1 LDPLSQGAIGACL
14 SQSLSSKKNL
24 LTIGI
29 IGFLAGMSPD
39 LDVLIKSDQDP
50 LLFLEFHRQFTHSLV
65 FIPIG
70 GLIFAS
76 VFYSLFKRRISLSF
90 KQVWFYASVGYGT
103 HGILDSFTSYGTQ
116 LLWPFNNDRISW
128 NNISIIDPLFTIP
141 IIVLITLAAIKKSP
155 FLARVS
161 LIWAIFYLSLGW
173 FQHQRAIEFANELIQ
188 QRGHNAIEISV
199 KPSFGNLILW
209 KIIYKTKDRFFV
221 DAVNLGPKKQH
232 FNGDS
237 IDIFNLDNYELRDKL
252 TALQKNDIER
262 FKWFSQGFIAINPN
276 NRNQIL
282 DIRYSNLPNEIGGLW
297 GIELTPNSDNHVR
310 FISNRETNK
319 REFDKFFAMIFN

>member
-1 LDPLSQGAIGACL
+1 MDPLSQGAIGACL

-50 LLFLEFHRQFTHSLV
+50 LLFLEFHRQFTHSLI

-103 HGILDSFTSYGTQ
+103 HGILDTCTSYGTQ
-116 LLWPFNNDRISW
+116 LLWPFTNDRFSW
-128 NNISIIDPLFTIP
+128 NNISIIDPLFTLP

-221 DAVNLGPKKQH
+221 DAVNL
-232 FNGDS
+232 S
-237 IDIFNLDNYELRDKL
+237 
-252 TALQKNDIER
+252 
-262 FKWFSQGFIAINPN
+262 
-276 NRNQIL
+276 RN
-282 DIRYSNLPNEIGGLW
+282 S
-297 GIELTPNSDNHVR
+297 
-310 FISNRETNK
+310 
-319 REFDKFFAMIFN
+319 